1 LEICGSATLKAASE
15 EEMRDCMHLFYDL
28 FTYFVID
35 SVLNAAS
42 EEDMRIWVHMIEDTV
57 GE

>member
-1 LEICGSATLKAASE
+1 
-15 EEMRDCMHLFYDL
+15 MRDCMHLFYDL

-35 SVLNAAS
+35 SVFNAAS
-42 EEDMRIWVHMIEDTV
+42 EEAMRIWVHMIEDTV